1 MSLLDNNVKTS
12 QKGNTNFESVRALF
26 VKPLHPCYNFTLILH
41 ENAIFFSQA
50 EVRKFFTYI
59 FIKLK
64 ASAVIAASFSEIIKK
79 KNNKGL
85 QSEGSLI
92 QASCLTSQARLSH
105 PQARHKHHNYKRAR
119 VQTHD
124 DICSSQFVG
133 FSNHLISVNLSSI
146 VSKGCRL
153 SVYSKSSGNETILCW
168 LGKHL

>member
-1 MSLLDNNVKTS
+1 M
-12 QKGNTNFESVRALF
+12 RALF
-26 VKPLHPCYNFTLILH
+26 VKPLHPCYNFALVLH

-50 EVRKFFTYI
+50 EVRKFFAYV

-64 ASAVIAASFSEIIKK
+64 ASAVIAASFSKIIPKK
-79 KNNKGL
+79 KYSKGL

-124 DICSSQFVG
+124 DI
-133 FSNHLISVNLSSI
+133 
-146 VSKGCRL
+146 
-153 SVYSKSSGNETILCW
+153 T
-168 LGKHL
+168 

>member
-1 MSLLDNNVKTS
+1 M
-12 QKGNTNFESVRALF
+12 RALF
-26 VKPLHPCYNFTLILH
+26 VKPLHPCYNFALILH

-64 ASAVIAASFSEIIKK
+64 ASAVIAASFLKIIPKEK
-79 KNNKGL
+79 YNKGF

-105 PQARHKHHNYKRAR
+105 PQARHKHHNYKRDR

-124 DICSSQFVG
+124 DICSSRFLG
-133 FSNHLISVNLSSI
+133 FSNHLISVSLSSI

-168 LGKHL
+168 LGKHS